1 MSEQIDSFTNNL
13 RDKLNDIE
21 ARLFSVK
28 STLVSA
34 PKETQ
39 AAIESKLHEVK
50 ANLETKQHEFTIYRN
65 RLVELAEEKQA
76 EVQSKVEE
84 WKVKREIGELN
95 RRAERAENY
104 AASVVVVAMAA
115 IDEAEEAILEAMAAR
130 LDADKAISAE

>member
-1 MSEQIDSFTNNL
+1 M
-13 RDKLNDIE
+13 
-21 ARLFSVK
+21 
-28 STLVSA
+28 
-34 PKETQ
+34 
-39 AAIESKLHEVK
+39 
-50 ANLETKQHEFTIYRN
+50 
-65 RLVELAEEKQA
+65 ELAEEKQA